1 MQDCLF
7 CKIVAQ
13 ELPAHVIAQGE
24 RAIAILDIHP
34 VHLGHALI
42 LPKQHSETLLD
53 ASQEDRAAMI
63 ELAAHVA
70 QHLQKTLG
78 VSGVNMLHN
87 AGAVSGQIIPHA
99 HVHVIPRYE
108 NDGLKHWPS
117 QNVTH
122 EDLAAMAHRLRA

>member
-13 ELPAHVIAQGE
+13 EVPAHVIAQGE

-53 ASQEDRAAMI
+53 ASQEDRAALI

-70 QHLQKTLG
+70 ENLKRELG
-78 VSGVNMLHN
+78 VSGVNILHN
-87 AGAVSGQIIPHA
+87 AGAVSGQVIMHTHI
-99 HVHVIPRYE
+99 HVIPRYE

-117 QNVTH
+117 QEVSQD
-122 EDLAAMAHRLRA
+122 ELAAMAQRLRG